1 MASIVSVSFLEIT
14 SFIKRVIPI
23 PCSPDIHKTGAAD
36 VPFIKSCRVFLASI
50 LSTNRKFNKS
60 QLFIIIVL
68 SVR

>member
-36 VPFIKSCRVFLASI
+36 VPFIKSCRVFWLQFCQRIGNLISR
-50 LSTNRKFNKS
+50 SCS
-60 QLFIIIVL
+60 
-68 SVR
+68 

>member
-36 VPFIKSCRVFLASI
+36 VPNRVEFFWLQFCQRIGNLISRSCS
-50 LSTNRKFNKS
+50 
-60 QLFIIIVL
+60 
-68 SVR
+68 